1 MRVKQTIL
9 NGVLGGA
16 LLLGGPAAALA
27 TTDSA
32 DDRLEDRIEK
42 SLNKVEA
49 LGGLDVDVDAGVT
62 TLKGEVASTAEKA
75 KAEKLARS
83 AGAKKVVNEIVIDA
97 DKAIARIK
105 ERAEEKKERI
115 DERATRAKDDVD
127 RQTQV
132 ATDKLEGKI
141 DASKGATGTTTATG
155 DKAPNKE
162 VFDPLVTAKIKTKII
177 KDDLLDKSEINV
189 NSDNDGAVTLKG
201 TVPSEAAKARALE
214 LARTTEGVRKVVDQL
229 TVKAVVVK

>member
-83 AGAKKVVNEIVIDA
+83 AGAKKIVNEIVIDA

-115 DERATRAKDDVD
+115 DERAARAKDDVD
-127 RQTQV
+127 RQTEV
-132 ATDKLEGKI
+132 ATDKVEGKY
-141 DASKGATGTTTATG
+141 DASKGTTATSTATG
-155 DKAPNKE
+155 DKAAKE

-189 NSDNDGAVTLKG
+189 DSDKDGAVTLKG

-214 LARTTEGVRKVVDQL
+214 LARTTEGVRKVIDQL